1 MLELVPGDPLIKT
14 YLKDLAHLKGQS
26 VTHELGLK
34 GPFQNLLD
42 KAAKKRGWTL
52 VPELST
58 YSGGKRVVPDGTV
71 RDEFKLARGW
81 WEAKDTSDHL
91 ASEIQ
96 KKLKAGYPTRNT
108 IFEDTQT
115 AVLYQDRGEAGEFAL
130 HEPVKIAELM
140 NRFFS
145 HDEGHE
151 REFQSAMDE
160 FKSRIPDLAQ
170 SLREHIDEAHK
181 KNRKFKE
188 AFAAFMTLCRASLNP
203 DLTDSNVDEML
214 IQHLLTERLMRN
226 LFQNPEFTK
235 RNVIAAQVDPIPP
248 ALLRR
253 LHHQGI
259 HLPLHLRAAPPSRLS
274 RALRGQPQTRAAAH
288 SLCSRFCRLRIRR

>member
-1 MLELVPGDPLIKT
+1 MLELAANDPLIKT
-14 YLKDLAHLKGQS
+14 YLKDLQHLKGQA

-71 RDEFKLARGW
+71 RDEFRLARGW
-81 WEAKDTSDHL
+81 WEAKDTSDKL

-96 KKLKAGYPTRNT
+96 KKIKAGYPTRNT

-130 HEPVKIAELM
+130 GEPLKIADLM

-145 HDEGHE
+145 HDETDE
-151 REFQSAMDE
+151 REFQRAMDE
-160 FKSRIPDLAQ
+160 FKLRIPDLAQ
-170 SLREHIDEAHK
+170 SLRDHIDEAHK
-181 KNRKFKE
+181 KNRKFRE
-188 AFAAFMTLCRASLNP
+188 AFAGFMNLCRASLNP
-203 DLTDSNVDEML
+203 ELTDGHVDEML

-226 LFQNPEFTK
+226 LFQNPEFTT
-235 RNVIAAQVDPIPP
+235 RNVIAAQVENVIKRWLRP
-248 ALLRR
+248 AFRSRSFSRSWTRITRR
-253 LHHQGI
+253 SS
-259 HLPLHLRAAPPSRLS
+259 APAP
-274 RALRGQPQTRAAAH
+274 T
-288 SLCSRFCRLRIRR
+288 

>member
-1 MLELVPGDPLIKT
+1 MLELAPTDPLIKT
-14 YLKDLAHLKGQS
+14 YLKDLQHLKGQD
-26 VTHELGLK
+26 VIHELGLK

-71 RDEFKLARGW
+71 RDEFRLARGW
-81 WEAKDTSDHL
+81 WEAKDTSDKL

-96 KKLKAGYPTRNT
+96 KKIKAGYPTRNT

-115 AVLYQDRGEAGEFAL
+115 AVLYQDRGEAGEYAL
-130 HEPVKIAELM
+130 GEPLKIAELM

-145 HDEGHE
+145 HNESDE
-151 REFQSAMDE
+151 REFQRAMDE

-170 SLREHIDEAHK
+170 SLRDHIDEAHK
-181 KNRKFKE
+181 KNKKFRE

-203 DLTDSNVDEML
+203 ELTDGHVDEML

-235 RNVIAAQVDPIPP
+235 RNVIAAQVENVIE
-248 ALLRR
+248 A
-253 LHHQGI
+253 QIG
-259 HLPLHLRAAPPSRLS
+259 RA
-274 RALRGQPQTRAAAH
+274 H
-288 SLCSRFCRLRIRR
+288 V